1 MKERIK
7 WIAIG
12 FGFMVGIQVLAS
24 LLFIGLAQMLGASPN
39 LLLESYWVFVIL
51 GLTLGAFF
59 LGGFIIA
66 RVEEAPRIIDAVIAA
81 IATLA
86 LSVIVFLAL
95 PEGARNQFSGSKW
108 LADAVGNAASPWVGA
123 LLIAP
128 ALIVSALGAYLG
140 YSITR
145 PIESAVERFVSMLGL
160 ACAVG
165 GPVIALI
172 IGGFILPWHAAIVGL
187 ALILPGVVI
196 SYRLFKRGA
205 HEAEDV
211 SISPERGAETKRYT
225 RKPWM
230 AE

>member
-1 MKERIK
+1 MKERVK
-7 WIAIG
+7 WIVVG

-24 LLFIGLAQMLGASPN
+24 LLLIGLAQMLKASPN
-39 LLLESYWVFVIL
+39 LVLEPYWVFVIF

-59 LGGFIIA
+59 LGGFVIG

-95 PEGARNQFSGSKW
+95 PEGSRNQFTGSKW
-108 LADAVGNAASPWVGA
+108 LADAVGNTASPWVGA

-145 PIESAVERFVSMLGL
+145 PVENVVERFVTMLGL

-196 SYRLFKRGA
+196 SYRLLKRA
-205 HEAEDV
+205 AREAEDV
-211 SISPERGAETKRYT
+211 SISPKRGAETIR
-225 RKPWM
+225 
-230 AE
+230 

>member
-1 MKERIK
+1 
-7 WIAIG
+7 
-12 FGFMVGIQVLAS
+12 
-24 LLFIGLAQMLGASPN
+24 MLKASPN
-39 LLLESYWVFVIL
+39 LVLEPYWVFVVL
-51 GLTLGAFF
+51 GLTLGSFF

-95 PEGARNQFSGSKW
+95 PEGSRTQFTGSKW
-108 LADAVGNAASPWVGA
+108 LADAVGNTASLWVGA

-140 YSITR
+140 YSVTR
-145 PIESAVERFVSMLGL
+145 PVESVVERFVAMLGL

-165 GPVIALI
+165 GPIIALV

-196 SYRLFKRGA
+196 SYRLFKRA
-205 HEAEDV
+205 AREAEDV
-211 SISPERGAETKRYT
+211 SISPKRGAETMR
-225 RKPWM
+225 
-230 AE
+230 

>member
-24 LLFIGLAQMLGASPN
+24 LMFIGMTQMLEGSPS
-39 LLLESYWVFVIL
+39 LVLEPYWVFVIF

-59 LGGFIIA
+59 LGGFVIG

-86 LSVIVFLAL
+86 VSVIVFLAL
-95 PEGARNQFSGSKW
+95 PESSRDQFTGSKW
-108 LADAVGNAASPWVGA
+108 LADAAGNTASPWVSA

-128 ALIVSALGAYLG
+128 ALIASALGAYLG
-140 YSITR
+140 YLMTTQV
-145 PIESAVERFVSMLGL
+145 ESMVERFVAMLGL
-160 ACAVG
+160 ACAIG

-172 IGGFILPWHAAIVGL
+172 IGGFILPWYAVTVGL
-187 ALILPGVVI
+187 VIILSGFMI
-196 SYRLFKRGA
+196 SYWLFKRAA
-205 HEAEDV
+205 HEADDV
-211 SISPERGAETKRYT
+211 SISPERGAETT
-225 RKPWM
+225 R
-230 AE
+230 